1 MIQQLYTQPIFHQ
14 PKRRAK
20 KQLRRK
26 HFWHN
31 RSLFITGW
39 GLATLSLLFNIGSH
53 FQASA
58 ADTQDHCQTMVQS
71 SAVLSRGQLAKIL
84 TIPER
89 ANQQSVKDI
98 VTEPY
103 CQMTPIE
110 LRDGVSAKREA
121 YPLAFA
127 PSTWLVMLYE
137 GEEYVGFSFSFQH

>member
-14 PKRRAK
+14 SKRRTK

-26 HFWHN
+26 HIWNN
-31 RSLFITGW
+31 RSFLIAGW
-39 GLATLSLLFNIGSH
+39 GLATLSLLFNVGSY

-58 ADTQDHCQTMVQS
+58 ADTQNQCEATVQS
-71 SAVLSRGQLAKIL
+71 SAVLSRSQLAELL

-98 VTEPY
+98 VSEPY
-103 CQMTPIE
+103 CQMPAIE
-110 LRDGVSAKREA
+110 VRDGVTAKREA

-127 PSTWLVMLYE
+127 PRTWLVMLYE
-137 GEEYVGFSFSFQH
+137 EEEYAGFSFSFQN